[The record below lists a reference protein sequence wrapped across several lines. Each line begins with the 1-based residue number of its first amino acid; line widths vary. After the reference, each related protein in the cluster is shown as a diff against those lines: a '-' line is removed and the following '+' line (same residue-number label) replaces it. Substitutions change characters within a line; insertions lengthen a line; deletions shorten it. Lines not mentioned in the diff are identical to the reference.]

1 MVASGPCVEQ
11 LHWLSP
17 ECLRSM
23 REENLVVIIISK
35 KIPAWRGCTGSTE
48 IGPGYQRPVCQ
59 AGSRQDAER
68 TPGPAAWFPRGRGNH
83 DSFPNSPSSSAEAD
97 GGGSPFQTER
107 ERLLGTTRHSPL
119 KHNRALAGT
128 RPGAVPRP
136 GGEDVAWETLA
147 LSSCW
152 ASTLR
157 TCGEEKVVPRVG
169 GTGLLP
175 GNQRSPTRRQ
185 KAAAS
190 SRAAL
195 AQRGADAGPEEAI
208 GSQKGPPFSPSP
220 RRPFLGS

>member
-1 MVASGPCVEQ
+1 MVASGPCAEQ

-107 ERLLGTTRHSPL
+107 ESFWERHTTAP
-119 KHNRALAGT
+119 
-128 RPGAVPRP
+128 
-136 GGEDVAWETLA
+136 
-147 LSSCW
+147 
-152 ASTLR
+152 
-157 TCGEEKVVPRVG
+157 
-169 GTGLLP
+169 
-175 GNQRSPTRRQ
+175 
-185 KAAAS
+185 
-190 SRAAL
+190 
-195 AQRGADAGPEEAI
+195 
-208 GSQKGPPFSPSP
+208 
-220 RRPFLGS
+220 